1 MCLRR
6 LNMKSLSIVKL
17 SETVKEKRTELGLNQ
32 EKLSELTGINRAL
45 ISRIERQDFIPS
57 ISQFEALANALSF
70 DITDMFI
77 EKKKTNTFVAL
88 RSETLSESEREGVDK
103 LFTMMLS
110 LRQQILLRSKF
121 ENERNH

>member
-1 MCLRR
+1 
-6 LNMKSLSIVKL
+6 MKSLSMIKL
-17 SETVKEKRTELGLNQ
+17 SETVKGNRSIMGLNQ
-32 EKLSELTGINRAL
+32 EKLSILTGINRAL

-57 ISQFEALANALSF
+57 ISQFEKLAEVLSF

-77 EKKKTNTFVAL
+77 EEKESNTFVAL
-88 RSETLSESEREGVDK
+88 RSEALNDNEREGVEN

-121 ENERNH
+121 ENEKSC

>member
-1 MCLRR
+1 
-6 LNMKSLSIVKL
+6 MKSLSIVKL

>member
-70 DITDMFI
+70 DITDIFI

-88 RSETLSESEREGVDK
+88 RSETLSESERKGVDK